1 VVVLPSS
8 WALAGDHV
16 RDTSGEPVRS
26 QRLRTGELAFL
37 ADDVPPLGAA
47 RFSLH
52 RDGPDLPGDVAAE
65 GTRLSNGR
73 LEVVV
78 DEITGGIRSLRHPTV
93 PDDLVDTASGLG
105 LNEYLYVA
113 GREPD
118 DPQRNGPVRI
128 EVAENG
134 PLVGALRI
142 ESEAPGC
149 RRLVR
154 ELRLVAGQ
162 DRVEIINHVDKR
174 RVLEPEGVHFA
185 FPLRVPQGEVR
196 LDVAWGMV
204 RGVQELLYGPA
215 LG

>member
-1 VVVLPSS
+1 
-8 WALAGDHV
+8 
-16 RDTSGEPVRS
+16 
-26 QRLRTGELAFL
+26 
-37 ADDVPPLGAA
+37 
-47 RFSLH
+47 
-52 RDGPDLPGDVAAE
+52 
-65 GTRLSNGR
+65 
-73 LEVVV
+73 
-78 DEITGGIRSLRHPTV
+78 
-93 PDDLVDTASGLG
+93 LG

-204 RGVQELLYGPA
+204 RPELDQLPGACKNYFTVQRWVDVSNDEYGVTLATIDAPLVEIGA
-215 LG
+215 IRTRT